1 MPPTREQLQRAFDRH
16 LECWNALDR
25 EGWIAL
31 FDPAVQFDDPVGVP
45 SKHGLEAAARQ
56 WDASFVGD
64 QRWQLDHR
72 LVYYRGSE
80 IACVVQNSGRI
91 GDKRFEF
98 ETIEVWTLG
107 DDGKFVR
114 VRGYYDPP
122 AEVDAY
128 FQMPS

>member
-1 MPPTREQLQRAFDRH
+1 MQWLLDLTPDE
-16 LECWNALDR
+16 WNAVRLSIR
-25 EGWIAL
+25 VATVAVISRSRIVSVPHGWASRLAAL
-31 FDPAVQFDDPVGVP
+31 RVGWT
-45 SKHGLEAAARQ
+45 SL
-56 WDASFVGD
+56 
-64 QRWQLDHR
+64 
-72 LVYYRGSE
+72 
-80 IACVVQNSGRI
+80 

-107 DDGKFVR
+107 DDGRFVR

>member
-1 MPPTREQLQRAFDRH
+1 L
-16 LECWNALDR
+16 
-25 EGWIAL
+25 G
-31 FDPAVQFDDPVGVP
+31 G
-45 SKHGLEAAARQ
+45 G
-56 WDASFVGD
+56 
-64 QRWQLDHR
+64 QRWQLHHR
-72 LVYYRGSE
+72 LIYYRGSE

-107 DDGKFVR
+107 EDGKFVQ

>member
-1 MPPTREQLQRAFDRH
+1 MPPTREDLRRAFERH
-16 LECWNALDR
+16 LEYWNKPDR
-25 EGWIAL
+25 EAWIAL
-31 FDPAVQFDDPVGVP
+31 FDPQVRFDDPVGVP
-45 SKHGLEAAARQ
+45 TKHGLVAAARQ
-56 WDASFVGD
+56 WDSSFVDG
-64 QRWQLDHR
+64 QRWQLHHR
-72 LVYYRGSE
+72 LIYYRGSD

-107 DDGKFVR
+107 DAGKFVQ